1 MNRENAKRKATDTTD
16 SSQDLSTSTEAAR
29 ERKTD
34 LLKKARKKVRKNQ
47 RAREEQPTSSIKSH
61 FPVVEKE
68 SMATTGTTDSDNA
81 QDITNA
87 DILKK
92 LCEMSGQLDKVCT
105 TVEELKGEIF
115 ELKEDN
121 SALRSELEKCKQ
133 KLERAEEMV
142 IEAKTQASVAERRVN
157 DLEQYGRRN
166 NVRVLGVPEAE
177 GENAADCEE
186 KVLAVLRGKLGL
198 KSMANSDI
206 EACHRIGQRQR
217 RQQEQPGSRS
227 QVLPKA
233 RPIIVRFVNRKAAET
248 VLYHRRKLKSTSYV
262 ITEDLTPANF
272 SLLAYCWDHPEVE
285 DSWSKRGNIIA
296 RMKGSKSFKRIEKRS
311 DLPDLPL
318 GASTPVNPRRR
329 GRLDRHGDSSH
340 TNNDNNVPRDRSDV
354 EETLAKHV

>member
-68 SMATTGTTDSDNA
+68 SMATT
-81 QDITNA
+81 
-87 DILKK
+87 
-92 LCEMSGQLDKVCT
+92 
-105 TVEELKGEIF
+105 VEELKGEIF

-121 SALRSELEKCKQ
+121 SAL
-133 KLERAEEMV
+133 
-142 IEAKTQASVAERRVN
+142 
-157 DLEQYGRRN
+157 
-166 NVRVLGVPEAE
+166 
-177 GENAADCEE
+177 
-186 KVLAVLRGKLGL
+186 
-198 KSMANSDI
+198 
-206 EACHRIGQRQR
+206 
-217 RQQEQPGSRS
+217 
-227 QVLPKA
+227 
-233 RPIIVRFVNRKAAET
+233 
-248 VLYHRRKLKSTSYV
+248 RRKLKSTSYV

-318 GASTPVNPRRR
+318 AICW
-329 GRLDRHGDSSH
+329 L
-340 TNNDNNVPRDRSDV
+340 
-354 EETLAKHV
+354 LAYDTKA